1 MATFLMLSIASS
13 SQAVSDLFRQ
23 AEELERQGFFD
34 DAIQA
39 WKTVLAAKPEKVERI
54 NAQIKLSIDLYKA
67 GQFDA
72 ALEQAQT
79 LVKSDPESFDANFN
93 LGNALSSM
101 SRFPEAVAPYEKAIQ
116 LRPDEGLAYVGLAL
130 SQFGD
135 GLSNKAIDRLTQAKN
150 LFKEKKNISW
160 HRDTQLMMQQI
171 KMFVEAQYP
180 PNFSSLWLK
189 TSLKQVRD
197 TYEKNVFNQ

>member
-1 MATFLMLSIASS
+1 MVAFLMLSIATPA
-13 SQAVSDLFRQ
+13 QAVSDLFRQ

-39 WKTVLAAKPEKVERI
+39 WKKVLAANPEKVERI

-72 ALEQAQT
+72 ALEQAQI
-79 LVKSDPESFDANFN
+79 LAKSEPENFDANFN

-101 SRFPEAVAPYEKAIQ
+101 ARFSEAAEFYEKSIQ
-116 LRPDEGLAYVGLAL
+116 LRSGEGLAYVGAAL
-130 SQFGD
+130 SYFGD
-135 GLSNKAIDRLTQAKN
+135 GLSKKAIGRLIEAKN

-171 KMFVEAQYP
+171 NMFVEAQYP
-180 PNFSSLWLK
+180 PTFSSLWLK